1 MHTGNLDLFNRKLK
15 MGVMAGKDYYDTL
28 GVPRGST
35 EDEIKTAY
43 RKLVRQYHPDT
54 NKSPDAEKKM
64 AEINEA
70 YSVLSNKEKKAQY
83 DQFGSVQPPGAQ
95 GGGYGYSSYPGGGFN
110 FTEDVGSFADVFETF
125 FGGGGGRSRAAT
137 TSNEGADLKA
147 ETAITLEEAFSGKK
161 VVLEIP
167 RYDKCPDC
175 GGTGAAPGT
184 QPTKCPICNGKGK
197 INRTQ
202 STIFGTFQTASTC
215 PECKGQGTYV
225 KSKCPKCAGQTV
237 VKNTH
242 HIEVDIP
249 AGIEDG
255 MRVRVRGQGDTG
267 KFGGSTGDLYVVVK
281 IREHK
286 VFEREG
292 PDLHSTVTISMY
304 EAALGAEISIFTIDG
319 KDKITIKPGTQPGDT
334 FILKGKGMPLLNS
347 QRKGDHIVTFRVEVP
362 KKLTAKEKQALE
374 EISGL
379 TKKKK

>member
-1 MHTGNLDLFNRKLK
+1 

-83 DQFGSVQPPGAQ
+83 DQFGSVPPPGAQ
-95 GGGYGYSSYPGGGFN
+95 GGGYGYSSYPGGSFN

-125 FGGGGGRSRAAT
+125 FGGGGGSRSRSGTA
-137 TSNEGADLKA
+137 SNEGADLKA
-147 ETAITLEEAFSGKK
+147 ETAITLEEAYSGKK

-167 RYDKCPDC
+167 RYDKCQDC

-184 QPTKCPICNGKGK
+184 EPTKCAICNGKGK

-225 KSKCPKCAGQTV
+225 KNKCPKCAGQTV

-267 KFGGSTGDLYVVVK
+267 KFGGSTGDLYVVVR
-281 IREHK
+281 IRDHK

-319 KDKITIKPGTQPGDT
+319 KDKLIIKPGTQPGDT
-334 FILKGKGMPLLNS
+334 FILKGKGMPMLNS
-347 QRKGDHIVTFRVEVP
+347 QRKGDHVVTFRVEIP